1 MAVPWEVLGGCH
13 IAGSIIF
20 ILLQNGRHKHVQH
33 KTAAQS
39 SAGSSKD
46 ARTADMLQVCY
57 VTEWNCPGPSSRSS
71 SACSL
76 QDSGAQGQ

>member
-20 ILLQNGRHKHVQH
+20 IRLQNGRHKHVQH

-46 ARTADMLQVCY
+46 ARTAEM
-57 VTEWNCPGPSSRSS
+57 
-71 SACSL
+71 
-76 QDSGAQGQ
+76 